1 MADHVDNNEKPPLP
15 FQTPVQHQMGR
26 IYTRKILEMFE
37 KEDFRSLLCLFE
49 LVERDETHC
58 RYKFTAAAKD
68 LNFGESRV
76 AFLRMKQV
84 EHLPD
89 KYILKRWLQSAKTM

>member
-15 FQTPVQHQMGR
+15 FQTPMQHQMGL

-49 LVERDETHC
+49 LVEQDETHC
-58 RYKFTAAAKD
+58 RYKV
-68 LNFGESRV
+68 SRVFCV

-89 KYILKRWLQSAKTM
+89 KYILKRWLQSAKNDVI